1 VESLVASR
9 GDGRH
14 VFRLS
19 RGETRDLRSDYE
31 AGKPPRKH
39 QKSNALLHMGLTTWI
54 DAEQA
59 AEVNRLFDG
68 RLGDRI
74 ITIMLDGD
82 RGIWFA
88 DTLGPG
94 HYTVWGRRD
103 DLEDSVV
110 EVRPV

>member
-9 GDGRH
+9 GDGRR
-14 VFRLS
+14 VFRLG
-19 RGETRDLRSDYE
+19 RGETLDLRSDYE
-31 AGKPPRKH
+31 AGRPPRKH
-39 QKSNALLHMGLTTWI
+39 QKTNALLHMGLTTWS
-54 DAEQA
+54 DANQA

-74 ITIMLDGD
+74 VTITLDGD

-94 HYTVWGRRD
+94 HYTIWGRSS